1 MTSISK
7 SAKQHL
13 TNRSVGETLI
23 PVGISS
29 CLMGEKVRYDGG
41 HRLNSD
47 IIDPLSQYF
56 EFRSFCPE
64 MAIGMGAPRP
74 PIQLVKE
81 GGRIEAIGVESSE
94 LRVTKELLSMA
105 QQQKHWQAEIYG
117 YIVKGGSPSCGLER
131 VKIYSNGYPRDQGSG
146 LYTHILM
153 ENFPDLPVEDEVG
166 LADPQLCED
175 FIQRV
180 FNYYLIQKNNEN

>member
-1 MTSISK
+1 MNQNRTSE
-7 SAKQHL
+7 A
-13 TNRSVGETLI
+13 LI

-29 CLMGEKVRYDGG
+29 CLIGEKVRYDGG
-41 HRLNSD
+41 HRHNIYITES
-47 IIDPLSQYF
+47 LSQYF

-74 PIQLVKE
+74 PVQLVKE
-81 GGRIEAIGVESSE
+81 GDRIEAVGVESNE
-94 LRVTKELLSMA
+94 LRVTKELRSMA

-117 YIVKGGSPSCGLER
+117 YIVKKGSPSCGLER

-146 LYTHILM
+146 LYTQILM

-166 LADPQLCED
+166 LSDPERCEK
-175 FIQRV
+175 FIHRV
-180 FNYYLIQKNNEN
+180 ENYYRLHMANIS